1 MPPDR
6 PKVGVGVFVIKDGK
20 FPMLLRQGS
29 HAAGDWALAG
39 GHLELGETWEDCA
52 ARETQEELGIGIKNV
67 RFLSA
72 TNDIFAESKHYVL
85 IFMVADWA
93 SGKAVNAEPEKA
105 SNLKWFTLD
114 TLPSNSMLPI
124 RNLLKQNPDNWPT
137 DTKHAILSPAFT
149 RGDVAQLVRA
159 QDS

>member
-1 MPPDR
+1 MSPDR
-6 PKVGVGVFVIKDGK
+6 PKIGVGVFVIKDGK

-39 GHLELGETWEDCA
+39 GHLELGENWEDCA
-52 ARETQEELGIGIKNV
+52 IRETREELGVEITNV

-72 TNDIFAESKHYVL
+72 TNDVFDKSKHYVT
-85 IFMVADWA
+85 IFMIADWSA
-93 SGKAVNAEPEKA
+93 GEAVNAEPDKA
-105 SNLKWFTLD
+105 TDLKWFTLD
-114 TLPSNSMLPI
+114 SLPDNIMLPI

-137 DTKHAILSPAFT
+137 DTKHAILSPAFK